1 MSVSSYFYL
10 LDKVPSASDAS
21 FVINAR
27 VCCCLEFAFPSGPLK
42 HCVIAQ
48 SCNVTATVV
57 TKSVAHPTFG
67 FPDSV
72 SGGYK
77 INDIEGATIIL
88 LE

>member
-1 MSVSSYFYL
+1 MHAFVVVLSL
-10 LDKVPSASDAS
+10 LS
-21 FVINAR
+21 FQNKR
-27 VCCCLEFAFPSGPLK
+27 NPSGPLK